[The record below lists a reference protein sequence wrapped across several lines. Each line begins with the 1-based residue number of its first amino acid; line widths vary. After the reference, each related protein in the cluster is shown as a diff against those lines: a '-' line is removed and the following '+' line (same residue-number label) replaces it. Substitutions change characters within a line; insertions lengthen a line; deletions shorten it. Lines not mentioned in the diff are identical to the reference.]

1 MGMARQAHSH
11 TVPQITRRATSHDR
25 YSYGSSC
32 HDLPWRREGSWGA
45 AHGSRRRERRARRPH
60 EDRPKHRQASHLPT
74 TTQAPSRSA
83 GPPTAT
89 HTPLRKR
96 RQRRFEAFAP
106 YKDPRGR
113 PRLIPW
119 RLAPWRLIPWPT
131 APWRTGPRRLAP
143 GHFRSWALQILV
155 SSPYGSALLTSI
167 SVSTVVV
174 ADAESM
180 AMAAFVAVTGTALTI
195 VDWARLA

>member
-1 MGMARQAHSH
+1 MICHGGVKAVG
-11 TVPQITRRATSHDR
+11 VPLTAVDAANVE
-25 YSYGSSC
+25 
-32 HDLPWRREGSWGA
+32 REGHTKTDQSTTKL
-45 AHGSRRRERRARRPH
+45 HISQRQPRRPAAPPAH
-60 EDRPKHRQASHLPT
+60 PQQPT
-74 TTQAPSRSA
+74 PHFGNGGNEGLKLSW
-83 GPPTAT
+83 P
-89 HTPLRKR
+89 
-96 RQRRFEAFAP
+96 P

-174 ADAESM
+174 ADAESI
-180 AMAAFVAVTGTALTI
+180 AMAGFVAVTGTALTI